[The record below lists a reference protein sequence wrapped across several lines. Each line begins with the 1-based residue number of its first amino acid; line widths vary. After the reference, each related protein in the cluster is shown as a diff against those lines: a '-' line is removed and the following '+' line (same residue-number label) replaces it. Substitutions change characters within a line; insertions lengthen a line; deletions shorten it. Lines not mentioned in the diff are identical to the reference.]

1 MISSTRYLSDL
12 NCGINYHEFY
22 NSTLTPSERLTILQ
36 KHKEDLMY
44 LIGTAISD
52 SLKEGLRFNLSLA
65 NNAEKSIKEEL
76 S

>member
-1 MISSTRYLSDL
+1 
-12 NCGINYHEFY
+12 
-22 NSTLTPSERLTILQ
+22 
-36 KHKEDLMY
+36 MY